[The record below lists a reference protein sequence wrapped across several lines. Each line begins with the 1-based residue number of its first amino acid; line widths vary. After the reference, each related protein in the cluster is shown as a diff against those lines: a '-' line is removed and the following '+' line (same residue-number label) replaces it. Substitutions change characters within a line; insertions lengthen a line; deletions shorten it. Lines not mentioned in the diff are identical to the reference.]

1 MRRRDLVIVV
11 GTAIGSWSLS
21 VRAQLAPKVWRL
33 GFIAHGNETFYAP
46 FFEGLGQHG
55 YEEGRNLVVERRYA
69 EGHVHKFTE
78 FAEEMVRLKVDA
90 IIVVTTPAALAVKKA
105 TATIPVVFPNAI
117 NPVETGV
124 VASLGHP
131 RDNVT
136 GGAIPT
142 AELSAKR
149 LQLLKEVI
157 PRLSRAAVLWNSGN
171 PSVSLGLRDTRSAAE
186 KFGITLEPLE
196 LRDPGDFPNVLA

>member
-1 MRRRDLVIVV
+1 MAHRGEGQDTPMKRRDLLI
-11 GTAIGSWSLS
+11 TAGSAMALWPLAAL
-21 VRAQLAPKVWRL
+21 AQEHGKKWRM
-33 GFIAHGNETFYAP
+33 GFIAHGHEAFYEP
-46 FFEGLGQHG
+46 LFDGLRELG

-69 EGHVHKFTE
+69 QGDAARFSE
-78 FAEEMVRLKVDA
+78 FAAEMVRLNVDV

-124 VASLGHP
+124 VGSLANP

-149 LQLLKEVI
+149 LELLPVTM
-157 PRLSRAAVLWNSGN
+157 PCR
-171 PSVSLGLRDTRSAAE
+171 
-186 KFGITLEPLE
+186 
-196 LRDPGDFPNVLA
+196 